1 MTDAAACYACPADRR
16 KLVGPVEEVSVW
28 TRFDFPGRSHGS
40 FRWNHA
46 HFTGVDYDDLT
57 QRKAIWLLHGKTWAD
72 DVSTEFGNFDYL
84 SSLAGPSG
92 WTASFESEACASTP

>member
-84 SSLAGPSG
+84 
-92 WTASFESEACASTP
+92 